1 MSTLAK
7 AKYPLVMAVV
17 VAGLGI
23 TGVAASTARQAT
35 SLAPQPVVA
44 PFVLRDTGGGMM
56 VRSGERAGPPAVIA
70 EREGGL
76 LDRLLDAISCLLG
89 RDCF

>member
-7 AKYPLVMAVV
+7 FPLVMAVV

-44 PFVLRDTGGGMM
+44 PFVLRDTGSGMM
-56 VRSGERAGPPAVIA
+56 VRSGDGAGPPAVIA
-70 EREGGL
+70 ERGEGSR
-76 LDRLLDAISCLLG
+76 LDDILDAISCLLG